1 LDVAKWCAVTVKNTA
16 VMLFCKGCPSAS
28 RELWQASGEIASPP
42 PPPPTA
48 PHPTLISAKTATS
61 PKITS
66 TGSGGT
72 PQSKGCI
79 SHPMDR
85 SLSLPSSGGLATLTL
100 CISLGRR
107 ALQPRARSGPPYG
120 SCATISPPTRA
131 LREGHKDANHSFVV
145 GAHTPPLRPFP
156 REDSDRRLRNR
167 PCRRTDKH
175 FAV

>member
-1 LDVAKWCAVTVKNTA
+1 
-16 VMLFCKGCPSAS
+16 MLFCKGCPSAS